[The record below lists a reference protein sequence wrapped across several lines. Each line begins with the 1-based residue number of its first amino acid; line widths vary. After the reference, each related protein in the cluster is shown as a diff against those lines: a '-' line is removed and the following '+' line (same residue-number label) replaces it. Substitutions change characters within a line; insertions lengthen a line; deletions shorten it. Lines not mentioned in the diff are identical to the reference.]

1 MNKDQNTFECPKCNG
16 SMEIGIPLDRGHS
29 NCFLH
34 QHWCCAVYCL
44 SRVQVL
50 NEVGRLGVGLHV
62 QAEFGTFRQKR
73 LVKAKSGVSEGR

>member
-1 MNKDQNTFECPKCNG
+1 M
-16 SMEIGIPLDRGHS
+16 
-29 NCFLH
+29 
-34 QHWCCAVYCL
+34 
-44 SRVQVL
+44 L